1 MYREIYYINF
11 FFYKDVCFNNGNES
25 RSIFELYKHG
35 KLKIIRKNNL

>member
-1 MYREIYYINF
+1 MYREIIYYK
-11 FFYKDVCFNNGNES
+11 FFYEDVCFNNGNES